1 MNQIHVILSALA
13 ARMKQKKNGGAR
25 GVTLI
30 EVLIVLAI
38 IGLIA
43 GGVVVFA
50 FPQLEKAKVGT
61 AKNDTKA
68 LYQAIETWKLDHTGC
83 PTVEGL
89 KKDKALS
96 STSNTNDPWGHA
108 YKVQCD
114 EDGAKISVYTIGPDK
129 KEGTADDIRVPEEK
143 EE

>member
-1 MNQIHVILSALA
+1 MNQTHALLTSLA
-13 ARMKQKKNGGAR
+13 ARKKMNRAR

-96 STSNTNDPWGHA
+96 TTSNTNDPWGQP

-114 EDGAKISVYTIGPDK
+114 EDGAKIAVYTIGPDK
-129 KEGTADDIRVPEEK
+129 KENTADDIRVPEEK

>member
-1 MNQIHVILSALA
+1 MNQHLLFQGLVARAA
-13 ARMKQKKNGGAR
+13 ARKKNATR

-68 LYQAIETWKLDHTGC
+68 MYQAIETWKLDHSGC
-83 PTVEGL
+83 PTVESL

-96 STSNTNDPWGHA
+96 TTSNTNDPWGTA
-108 YKVQCD
+108 YKVLCE
-114 EDGAKISVYTIGPDK
+114 EDGAKIAVYTLGPDK